1 MRQGLRLVRNINN
14 KVIAG
19 VCSGLADYFG
29 IDVALM
35 RVLFVVAFLCGSF
48 GFWLYIILWIVL
60 PAKRLEYYGNGNEN
74 NMTDFPGRNVSPDE
88 ENQRNTVLVVFSI
101 LLIIIGIVLL
111 LNNFVYVAWLWKLW
125 PAILVVIGVILIIN
139 SQNKRGG
146 QQ

>member
-1 MRQGLRLVRNINN
+1 MEQGKRLQRNYYN

-60 PAKRLEYYGNGNEN
+60 PARRIDYYGSGNEN
-74 NMTDFPGRNVSPDE
+74 NMTGTSE
-88 ENQRNTVLVVFSI
+88 ENDSFDENRSNTLLVSFSI
-101 LLIIIGIVLL
+101 LLIVIGIVLL
-111 LNNFVYVAWLWKLW
+111 LNNFVHITWLWKLW
-125 PAILVVIGVILIIN
+125 PAALIIIGVILIIN
-139 SQNKRGG
+139 SQNKRGE
-146 QQ
+146 Q